1 MEKKGKVIIVDDD
14 SFILGLYAE
23 KASQKGLDVR
33 TSLGGEKFL
42 QMIEDVNFIP
52 DVVVMDLMMPDMS
65 GKQVIEKV
73 QQSGLLTNT
82 KFIILTNVDDE
93 NTMKEMESYKVFSY
107 LVKSTLTPNDMVDKI
122 LEAVEK

>member
-23 KASQKGLDVR
+23 KANQKGLEVR

-42 QMIEDVNFIP
+42 QMIEDSEFVP

-73 QQSGLLTNT
+73 QQAGLLSNT

-93 NTMKEMESYKVFSY
+93 NTMKEMEQFKIFSY

-122 LEAVEK
+122 LEAIEK

>member
-23 KASQKGLDVR
+23 KANQKGLEVR

-42 QMIEDVNFIP
+42 QMIEDSEFVP

-73 QQSGLLTNT
+73 QQAGLLSNT

-93 NTMKEMESYKVFSY
+93 NTMKEMEQFKVFSY

-122 LEAVEK
+122 LEAIEK

>member
-23 KASQKGLDVR
+23 KANQKGLEVR

-42 QMIEDVNFIP
+42 QMIEDSDFVP

-73 QQSGLLTNT
+73 QQSGLLSTT

-93 NTMKEMESYKVFSY
+93 NTMKEMEQLKVFSY
-107 LVKSTLTPNDMVDKI
+107 LVKSTLTPNDMIDKI
-122 LEAVEK
+122 LEAIEK